1 MNTPTH
7 SALLLVDGSNIIG
20 SWTSLKLTRD
30 RDGLETARQELV
42 ERLLNY
48 TTHQGYK
55 TQIVFDS
62 QYQKTTST
70 EEPYGPHLSVYF
82 TAWTQTADSTSA

>member
-7 SALLLVDGSNIIG
+7 SALLLVDGYNIIG

-48 TTHQGYK
+48 TT
-55 TQIVFDS
+55 I
-62 QYQKTTST
+62 TST
-70 EEPYGPHLSVYF
+70 TEER
-82 TAWTQTADSTSA
+82 TN